1 MLVITQKKMDD
12 KILMRLLRVVT
23 FRQILVRSDSNDNVG
38 EHDVVEWNEYDDVD
52 AVIDGVD
59 KYDGDGDGDGVGRV
73 RVGDV
78 GAYTDRLALHI
89 PDQQRRHG
97 LGQRRGR
104 QWYVDIQWYHLPGL
118 CLPAVDRSLRH
129 IFNQAILFV
138 LQFGSNVEYLCLG
151 GGWRRW
157 RFL

>member
-59 KYDGDGDGDGVGRV
+59 KYDGDGDGDGTGRV
-73 RVGDV
+73 RVGYV
-78 GAYTDRLALHI
+78 RLDNDDE
-89 PDQQRRHG
+89 PDCFQHQQCGHG
-97 LGQRRGR
+97 LGQWRGR
-104 QWYVDIQWYHLPGL
+104 EWHLRL
-118 CLPAVDRSLRH
+118 
-129 IFNQAILFV
+129 
-138 LQFGSNVEYLCLG
+138 
-151 GGWRRW
+151 
-157 RFL
+157 